1 MRTYYQAPLPPL
13 HILDGAAFGTFTA
26 FQSIAPTP
34 GIILP
39 ANILETGSE
48 LRLEFDG
55 EFTCATGITLGLG
68 FFYGTAALPL
78 AVGTAIATGTTP
90 TSWPCHAE
98 WVGRVRSVGTTGSIQ
113 GAGWWAIGTGLAT
126 YSAAQ
131 AMPVTLAL
139 RTVTI
144 DTTAAK
150 EVGPGAVYGTSGA
163 GNTIKINRFSATLV
177 S

>member
-13 HILDGAAFGTFTA
+13 HVLDGASFGTFTS

-34 GIILP
+34 PIIFP
-39 ANILETGSE
+39 ANILEVGSE
-48 LRLEFDG
+48 VRLEFDG

-68 FFYGTAALPL
+68 FLYGATTL

-98 WVGRVRSVGTTGSIQ
+98 WVGRVRAVGTAGSIQ
-113 GAGWWAIGTGLAT
+113 GAGWWAIGTGLTAFST
-126 YSAAQ
+126 AQ

-139 RTVTI
+139 RTVAI
-144 DTTAAK
+144 DTTAATA
-150 EVGPGAVYGTSGA
+150 VSPGAVYGTSGA
-163 GNTIKINRFSATLV
+163 GNTIKVNRYSATLV